1 MARTRVRVT
10 MDDAG
15 WEALKTRVH
24 QVTAQITDDIYFTAR
39 SLVPVDT
46 GELMGTLRVTYPAW
60 NRGRVWVGSDHWS
73 YNEYGT
79 ERMAAQ
85 PFMRPA
91 VYRLYGTTV
100 GV

>member
-1 MARTRVRVT
+1 MARTRVVVSES
-10 MDDAG
+10 G
-15 WEALKTRVH
+15 WSRLQTRVH
-24 QVTAQITDDIYFTAR
+24 QVTAQITDQVYFNAR

-46 GELMGTLRVTYPAW
+46 GELMGTLRVTYHGW
-60 NRGRVWVGSDHWS
+60 NVGRVWVGSDHWS

-91 VYRLYGTTV
+91 LYRLYGTTV
-100 GV
+100 EV

>member
-1 MARTRVRVT
+1 MARRRARVT
-10 MDDAG
+10 IDPDG
-15 WEALKTRVH
+15 WKKLQLRVH
-24 QVTAQITDDIYFTAR
+24 QLVAQITDDVYFTAR
-39 SLVPVDT
+39 SLVAVDT

-79 ERMAAQ
+79 SKMDAQ

-91 VYRLYGTTV
+91 VYRLRLSDLEG
-100 GV
+100 

>member
-1 MARTRVRVT
+1 VARRRVRLT
-10 MDDAG
+10 IDPDG
-15 WEALKTRVH
+15 WKLLQLRVH
-24 QVTAQITDDIYFTAR
+24 QLVTQITDDVYFTAR

-79 ERMAAQ
+79 SRMDAQ

-91 VYRLYGTTV
+91 IYRLRLSDLEG
-100 GV
+100 